1 MTWDRLPRP
10 ESLMFRY
17 RCPHCTKLLQA
28 PELRAGKTT
37 VCSKCSQPLTIP
49 ADKADWLNERGE
61 PLLASP
67 TVVIRIPPPDEPAP
81 PPTPKAEADNDVLG
95 ALVAGEL
102 TPTARSPD
110 FDLDVT
116 SPPGMSSALNALLG
130 KPDTDLPAAPES
142 IVQPMPPAEP
152 TPVEPPPA
160 PEPVAPP
167 VAAALPPEP
176 EPTPPPERPRNPT
189 PPPRALP
196 RRATVW
202 GDSPAPPPTPAPVA
216 ARTTPPRVSP
226 PAPRPVGVQPFAAQ
240 VSPSGRHEPPAWETP
255 AQGSPL
261 PRRLVATTP
270 APPRRDP
277 DPLVVTPPGGRSQA
291 DVAVELSSALA
302 TRMKPRPR
310 PRRDLGLS
318 TALWLLGT
326 GVAVGLLA
334 VTLFTPRDFT
344 TAALLIG
351 LAEIL
356 VGYVWIVWLAAQ
368 RDWARG
374 VLAAVPPL
382 TFWYLG
388 QWKYARLRPLRFAL
402 TGAAVVGVALA
413 SGVALPHTRALTG
426 AGPVEPAPE
435 AGPDVAAQR
444 KVAQLRHY
452 RDNRGYA
459 VLAKLLRELAASD
472 PVYSAEAKDRAELGA
487 ETKALCDHPDAEV
500 RVEALAAFATWGT
513 EAEAQQRCLAAVRT
527 DNPELRMMA
536 LKLLPRWKTE
546 RVAGAIVARMQQRPG
561 MEAAAAQ
568 KALVELGGPV
578 AERATV
584 PLLSDQY
591 DQNVRLA
598 AAEVLADRRVA
609 SASGAEAL
617 REAARASTDPA
628 VRTAATAAA
637 LRVENQVNKK

>member
-1 MTWDRLPRP
+1 
-10 ESLMFRY
+10 MFRY

-49 ADKADWLNERGE
+49 ADKTEWLNERGE

-67 TVVIRIPPPDEPAP
+67 TVVIRIPPPGIELP

-95 ALVAGEL
+95 ALATGEL
-102 TPTARSPD
+102 TPTAPSPD
-110 FDLDVT
+110 FDLDVA

-142 IVQPMPPAEP
+142 IVQPMPPVEP
-152 TPVEPPPA
+152 VPVELPPPPA

-167 VAAALPPEP
+167 VAAALPPELA
-176 EPTPPPERPRNPT
+176 PTPPPPERTKNPT

-196 RRATVW
+196 RRSTVW
-202 GDSPAPPPTPAPVA
+202 GDSPAPPPTPAPVP

-226 PAPRPVGVQPFAAQ
+226 PAPRSVGVQPFAAQ

-255 AQGSPL
+255 AQGSPR

-270 APPRRDP
+270 APSRRDQ

-291 DVAVELSSALA
+291 DVAAELSAALA

-310 PRRDLGLS
+310 PRRDLSLS
-318 TALWLLGT
+318 TALWLLAT
-326 GVAVGLLA
+326 GVAAGLLV
-334 VTLFTPRDFT
+334 VTLFTPQDLA

-351 LAEIL
+351 LAEVL
-356 VGYVWIVWLAAQ
+356 AGYVWIIWLAAQ

-374 VLAAVPPL
+374 VFAAVPPL

-388 QWKYARLRPLRFAL
+388 QWKYARLRPLRFVL
-402 TGAAVVGVALA
+402 TGVVVVGVALA
-413 SGVALPHTRALTG
+413 SGVVLPRTRSWVG
-426 AGPVEPAPE
+426 AGPVEFEPE
-435 AGPDVAAQR
+435 IGPDITAQR
-444 KVAQLRHY
+444 KVVQLRHY
-452 RDNRGYA
+452 RDNRSYA
-459 VLAKLLRELAASD
+459 ALAKLLRELATSD

-487 ETKALCDHPDAEV
+487 ETKGLGDHTDAEV
-500 RVEALAAFATWGT
+500 RVEALAAFVTWGAD
-513 EAEAQQRCLAAVRT
+513 AEAQDRCLAAVRT
-527 DNPELRMMA
+527 DNPELRLMA

-561 MEAAAAQ
+561 MEATAAQ

-578 AERATV
+578 AERAAI

-598 AAEVLADRRVA
+598 AAEVLADERVA
-609 SASGAEAL
+609 STSGAAAL
-617 REAARASTDPA
+617 REAARVSTDPA
-628 VRTAATAAA
+628 VRTAATTAAV
-637 LRVENQVNKK
+637 RIENRMNKK